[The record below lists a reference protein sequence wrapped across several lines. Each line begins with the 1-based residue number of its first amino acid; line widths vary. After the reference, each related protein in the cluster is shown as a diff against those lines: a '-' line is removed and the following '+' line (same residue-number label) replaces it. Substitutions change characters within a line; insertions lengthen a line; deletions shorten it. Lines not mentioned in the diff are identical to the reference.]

1 MPALIVVGC
10 AGTPAR
16 EHVANRNQFR
26 ESRSSQSRHTH
37 FSNLRPPC
45 HHRGHLAVGA
55 SGKVGDM
62 SVTVV
67 DDSMESRYEARI
79 DGELVGLSQYELTAD
94 TIVFLHTVV
103 RQEYEGQG
111 VGSAIARFALDDARA
126 RGLLVRPLCPYIRGW
141 LGRHPEY
148 SDLLSSSG

>member
-1 MPALIVVGC
+1 
-10 AGTPAR
+10 
-16 EHVANRNQFR
+16 
-26 ESRSSQSRHTH
+26 
-37 FSNLRPPC
+37 
-45 HHRGHLAVGA
+45 
-55 SGKVGDM
+55 M

-148 SDLLSSSG
+148 GDLLSASG